1 MIFSEVRHWLKK
13 QSKTLNF
20 FSCLVYINVCFLLMT
35 RNKHCQENF
44 MELFTTSSQ
53 GEQLDNFSLAWTLLN
68 VSEDITEWYHVENG
82 NLQLI

>member
-1 MIFSEVRHWLKK
+1 
-13 QSKTLNF
+13 
-20 FSCLVYINVCFLLMT
+20 
-35 RNKHCQENF
+35 